1 MTKTE
6 IIDSLLE
13 QARDKLSFVDGDEDD
28 VFTNDV
34 RALVEASQLLMVAV
48 NAEHA
53 RWESVDTSSGFT
65 HGRCSKCGKPAV
77 WEPYEPMPLFCRN
90 CYAKMDG
97 VDGND

>member
-34 RALVEASQLLMVAV
+34 RALVEASQLLMAMDHEQDDCRQHGWWK
-48 NAEHA
+48 NYY
-53 RWESVDTSSGFT
+53 GFT
-65 HGRCSKCGKPAV
+65 LCDKCG
-77 WEPYEPMPLFCRN
+77 EPLLDAKKRKKLPPYCQN
-90 CYAKMDG
+90 CGAIMDG
-97 VDGND
+97 GNDG